1 MRRELR
7 YASVV
12 RDFCP
17 ITRVDHLEFYVGNAK
32 QAAAFYTSSLGF
44 TTTAY
49 RGLETGCRDAA
60 SYLLEQGDIRFILT
74 TALAPEH
81 PIARFVLE
89 HGDAVAVI
97 ALGVPDA
104 AQAFEEST
112 RRGATAAVGP
122 TEVTDES
129 GVLRYAAI
137 HGYGDTVIKF
147 VEREDYAGRFAPGF
161 RPSGATLGGSKD
173 PPLPNITRRVGRGGS
188 SDPPAHAGAGLLAID
203 HIVGN
208 VELGAMDRWVR
219 FFADTMGFS
228 QLVHFDDK
236 KIATEY
242 SALMSKV
249 MQDGTGRIKFPINEP
264 ASGKRK
270 SQIQEYLEYYRGAG
284 VQHIACAT
292 DDIIHAVS
300 TLRARGME
308 FLRVP
313 STYYEDLE
321 ARVGNINEP
330 IEALAELGILA
341 DSDEEGYLLQIFTQ
355 PVQDRPTLFFEV
367 IERHGSRGFGAGN
380 FKSLF
385 EAIEREQARRGNL
398 V

>member
-1 MRRELR
+1 MQ
-7 YASVV
+7 
-12 RDFCP
+12 DFCP
-17 ITRVDHLEFYVGNAK
+17 IKRVDHLEFYVGNAR
-32 QAAAFYTSSLGF
+32 QAAAFYAHNFGF
-44 TTTAY
+44 QTVAY

-60 SYLLEQGDIRFILT
+60 SYVIQQGDIRFVLT
-74 TALAPEH
+74 TGLSGDH
-81 PIARFVLE
+81 PVSRFALE
-89 HGDAVAVI
+89 HGDGVAVV
-97 ALGVPDA
+97 ALQVPDA

-112 RRGATAAVGP
+112 RRGAAPAIGP

-129 GVLRYAAI
+129 GVLRYSAI
-137 HGYGDTVIKF
+137 HMYGDALLKF
-147 VEREDYAGRFAPGF
+147 IERDDYAGLFAPGF
-161 RPSGATLGGSKD
+161 RS
-173 PPLPNITRRVGRGGS
+173 VGRSAGAS
-188 SDPPAHAGAGLLAID
+188 HAGAGLKAID

-208 VELGAMDRWVR
+208 VELGAMDKWVH
-219 FFADTMGFS
+219 FFADTMGFN

-236 KIATEY
+236 KITTEY

-264 ASGKRK
+264 ATGKRK
-270 SQIQEYLEYYRGAG
+270 SQIQEYLEYYRGPG
-284 VQHIACAT
+284 IQHIACAT
-292 DDIIHAVS
+292 DNIVKTVS
-300 TLRARGME
+300 MLRAQGVD

-321 ARVGNINEP
+321 ARVGKIDEP
-330 IEALAELGILA
+330 IDKLSELGILV
-341 DSDEEGYLLQIFTQ
+341 DSDDEGYLLQIFTQ